1 MYRSSQQYV
10 SRKCCSTYGMCYNH
24 GAELCSQR
32 RYIKGE
38 RSFLVLTKKYRLPTY
53 TSTYICRHVRTKHA
67 LCLDIASNFSNSRGS
82 FFAPSAAGHA
92 GGACVLTGQA
102 WATARS
108 PWRVLWASKVARPWL
123 LRNCCPP
130 PRAWHNIN
138 SPTIQRFCS
147 AAAASCVSRH
157 GLRYHQDL
165 YLVATSVH
173 QQAHITF
180 FYFCGDYERSSEYV
194 SLSHVFC
201 RPRKYLL

>member
-180 FYFCGDYERSSEYV
+180 FYFFGDYER
-194 SLSHVFC
+194 LI
-201 RPRKYLL
+201 